1 MYASDEN
8 VFFMDVSAWKKSL
21 FYFRNYLGKHINCTK
36 SKTGLDEQKFIM
48 RGHVFQ
54 LGERISQNT
63 DFQAEYCACS
73 LLLADGSLFRAN
85 CLASNLFF
93 AVFLQYGHEPERY
106 TDARLNSFR
115 SGRTK

>member
-1 MYASDEN
+1 MKM
-8 VFFMDVSAWKKSL
+8 FFSWMFQLGKKV

-63 DFQAEYCACS
+63 DFQAEYCACP

-93 AVFLQYGHEPERY
+93 AVSLQYGHEPERY